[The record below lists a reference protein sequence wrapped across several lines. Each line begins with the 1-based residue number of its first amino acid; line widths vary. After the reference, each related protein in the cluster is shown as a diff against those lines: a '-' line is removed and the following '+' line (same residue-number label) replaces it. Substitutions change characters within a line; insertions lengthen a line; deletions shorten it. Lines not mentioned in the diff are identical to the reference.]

1 MVVRKEAS
9 IPARE
14 LAGAYGFLEYDL
26 GVALKG
32 EATWLADNGARLP
45 EGWRALGD
53 APEVVRLV
61 AGELRLGV
69 VLFPES
75 SKPGGS
81 LQAEVAA
88 AAQALHGDVDLV
100 VGVSPWGED
109 AEKEFLT
116 SNGAV
121 FDLLLGAGR
130 GRGSGMRLAAG
141 GQTLWLRPVFDGW
154 GVARL
159 DILAKPGPEGGWREG
174 QDYTFVVQWLDDK
187 VAEDAQ
193 LARKLS
199 WY

>member
-9 IPARE
+9 IPAGE
-14 LAGAYGFLEYDL
+14 LAGAYGSLEYDL

-32 EATWLADNGARLP
+32 EAKWLSDNGARLP

-53 APEVVRLV
+53 TPEVVRLA

-69 VLFPES
+69 VLIPEAR
-75 SKPGGS
+75 KTGGD

-88 AAQALHGDVDLV
+88 AARALHSDVDLV

-109 AEKEFLT
+109 AEKDFLT

-130 GRGSGMRLAAG
+130 GRGSGLRLAAG
-141 GQTLWLRPVFDGW
+141 GQTLWLRPAFDGW

-174 QDYTFVVQWLDDK
+174 QDYTFVMQWLDDK
-187 VAEDAQ
+187 IEEDVQ

-199 WY
+199 WH